1 MCIIKSRLMFENY
14 RDCLFNDKIILKS
27 QKRFKSDH
35 HEVYTDGINKI
46 ALSSD
51 DDNRLQTFDG
61 LQYIHTELMHL
72 KCGKAK

>member
-1 MCIIKSRLMFENY
+1 MFENY